1 MKRSYTLYQKGL
13 AISVDIFV
21 FNDKVCIREN
31 SNSGEHLTYVS
42 KDSETA
48 LLKALE
54 ANSLLQRLFER
65 KKTNVPE
72 DKQKILAL
80 MAEKFTDME
89 KDPDPKIRD
98 FFKKHEIKYT
108 TDYWPDSDRF

>member
-13 AISVDIFV
+13 SISTDIFV
-21 FNDKVCIREN
+21 YNDKVCIREN
-31 SNSGEHLTYVS
+31 SNSGEHFTYVS
-42 KDSETA
+42 KDSETV
-48 LLKALE
+48 LLKVLE
-54 ANSLLQRLFER
+54 AKPFLQRLFTRKKPDVSER
-65 KKTNVPE
+65 KLS
-72 DKQKILAL
+72 ILTL

-89 KDPDPKIRD
+89 KDPDPKIRA

>member
-13 AISVDIFV
+13 AISTTVFV
-21 FNDKVCIREN
+21 YNKKVCIRED
-31 SNSGEHLTYVS
+31 SNSGEHFTYVS
-42 KDSETA
+42 QDSERA

-54 ANSLLQRLFER
+54 AKPFLKRLF
-65 KKTNVPE
+65 
-72 DKQKILAL
+72 DGKQPNLPGGKQRIMAL

-89 KDPDPKIRD
+89 KDPYPKIRD
-98 FFKKHEIKYT
+98 FFKKHQIKFT